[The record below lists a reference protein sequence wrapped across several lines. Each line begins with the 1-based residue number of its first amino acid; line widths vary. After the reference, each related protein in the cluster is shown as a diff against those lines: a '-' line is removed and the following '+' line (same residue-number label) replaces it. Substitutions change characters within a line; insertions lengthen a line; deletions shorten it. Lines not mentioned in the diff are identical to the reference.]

1 LCADTPL
8 AGGAHDG
15 ALASQAAVAAILC
28 DLDGTLL
35 DTVADIAAAVNAVL
49 AGLGRAALAQDII
62 ATYIGR
68 GADVLLHRA
77 LGGGPDARIDAE
89 LLARARA
96 LFETAYARV
105 NGDATRIYPGVVAG
119 LDCFRAL
126 GVRLACVT
134 NKPQRAAEAVLA
146 RFGLSDR
153 FEFVIGGDA
162 LAQRKPDPE
171 PLLHAAARLGIAP
184 RACVALGDSA
194 NDALAARGAGMPVV
208 LVDYGYTEGRPIGEI
223 DCDAVVASFVELAD
237 ALAAPR
243 GRFAFLEGLRAG

>member
-1 LCADTPL
+1 MR
-8 AGGAHDG
+8 DG
-15 ALASQAAVAAILC
+15 ASAAQAAVAAILC

-49 AGLGRAALAQDII
+49 AGFGRAPLAQDVI

-77 LGGGPDARIDAE
+77 LGGGADARIDAD

-96 LFETAYARV
+96 LFETAYARI

-119 LDCFRAL
+119 LDRFRAL
-126 GVRLACVT
+126 GLRLACVT
-134 NKPQRAAEAVLA
+134 NKPQRAAETVLA
-146 RFGLSDR
+146 RFGLANR

-162 LAQRKPDPE
+162 LPQRKPDPE
-171 PLLHAAARLGIAP
+171 PLLHAAARLGISP
-184 RACVALGDSA
+184 QACVALGDSA
-194 NDALAARGAGMPVV
+194 NDAQAARGAGMPVV

-223 DCDAVVASFVELAD
+223 DCDAVIASFVELAD
-237 ALAAPR
+237 ALAAPA
-243 GRFAFLEGLRAG
+243 GRFAFLGSRRVG

>member
-1 LCADTPL
+1 MR
-8 AGGAHDG
+8 DG
-15 ALASQAAVAAILC
+15 ASVAHADVAAILC

-49 AGLGRAALAQDII
+49 AGLGREALGEDLI

-77 LGGGPDARIDAE
+77 LGGGPDARIDAD

-105 NGDATRIYPGVVAG
+105 NGDAARIYPGVIAG
-119 LDCFRAL
+119 LDRFRAL
-126 GVRLACVT
+126 GLRLACVT
-134 NKPQRAAEAVLA
+134 NKPQRAAETVLT
-146 RFGLSDR
+146 RFDLRDR
-153 FEFVIGGDA
+153 FEFVVGGDA
-162 LAQRKPDPE
+162 LPQRKPDPE

-184 RACVALGDSA
+184 QACVALGDSA

-208 LVDYGYTEGRPIGEI
+208 LVGYGYTEGRPIGEI

-237 ALAAPR
+237 ALAAPS
-243 GRFAFLEGLRAG
+243 GRFAFLGGRREG